1 MRVSGIRSFVSRRAG
16 VALGFVAMLAVS
28 SVAFAQGTQPPP
40 PPPAQTPPQPAAPA
54 PPAPDHFKFGGDAAL
69 VFLTIAPQGD
79 ADFEAVLGKL
89 KEALA
94 KSDKPER
101 KQQLAHWQVTKADV
115 QNSGMSMY
123 IMVINPVVKET
134 SYDLVK
140 VLAEGFPPA
149 ELDTLY
155 KKLSSVIKNIN
166 VINLTKVVDMAGT
179 SGLTALAVVKN

>member
-1 MRVSGIRSFVSRRAG
+1 MRVSGSSSLVSRRAG
-16 VALGFVAMLAVS
+16 VALGFVAALVAS
-28 SVAFAQGTQPPP
+28 SVVIARQGGQTQPPP
-40 PPPAQTPPQPAAPA
+40 PPPAQQQPAPA
-54 PPAPDHFKFGGDAAL
+54 PPAPAVDHFKFGGDAAL
-69 VFLTIAPQGD
+69 VFLTVAPQGD
-79 ADFEAVLGKL
+79 ADFEAILGKL

-149 ELDTLY
+149 ELDALY
-155 KKLSSVIKNIN
+155 KKLQSVIKNIN
-166 VINLTKVVDMAGT
+166 VINLTKVVDMAG
-179 SGLTALAVVKN
+179 SF